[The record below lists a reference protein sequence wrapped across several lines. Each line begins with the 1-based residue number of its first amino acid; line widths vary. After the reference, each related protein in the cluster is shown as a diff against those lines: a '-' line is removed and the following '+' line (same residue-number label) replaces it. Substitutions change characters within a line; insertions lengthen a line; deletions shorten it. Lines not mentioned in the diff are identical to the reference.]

1 VVVGRVLDLE
11 GVESVA
17 RQVVGRQDVVDRRG
31 AVAVHVEVVAHP
43 QREALDI
50 ERGDA
55 LGR

>member
-17 RQVVGRQDVVDRRG
+17 PHVVGRQDVVDRRG

-43 QREALDI
+43 HREALDI